1 MLLARRHNLL
11 SVPQRTVCRDKL
23 RVLLVAAV
31 GQGRPAVRRREPLAR
46 LTTRSTMPNKLTMAE
61 ARKIALLALE
71 EAEKRRAATRE
82 RERRVADTE
91 EALDVP
97 AGSASVVANRLA
109 ANKAPSW
116 NEAASLLHVNHDL
129 VELVDGAYDIVEI
142 WAAESPAQIAWKKA
156 WMAKARKLGA
166 NPSW

>member
-1 MLLARRHNLL
+1 
-11 SVPQRTVCRDKL
+11 
-23 RVLLVAAV
+23 
-31 GQGRPAVRRREPLAR
+31 
-46 LTTRSTMPNKLTMAE
+46 MPNKLTMAE

-82 RERRVADTE
+82 RERRVADAE